1 MLLNTRDL
9 QLMKAFE
16 SITHARVVDCFEAED
31 SINFLVESGEL
42 GKAIG
47 KGGATIANARKR
59 LGKRIA
65 IFEDSGDPEEFIR
78 KACHPVK
85 ATPIIDGKDIKIN
98 VSRGQ
103 RDEITGKQ
111 IRIIKELLERKFNAE
126 NVEFVFV

>member
-9 QLMKAFE
+9 QLIRAFE
-16 SITHARVVDCFEAED
+16 SITHARTVDCFEAEE

-47 KGGATIANARKR
+47 KGGETIANARRR

-65 IFEDSGDPEEFIR
+65 VFEDSDNPEEFIK

-85 ATPIIDGKDIKIN
+85 ATPVIDGNTIKIK
-98 VSRGQ
+98 VSREQ
-103 RDEITGKQ
+103 RDEISGRQ
-111 IRIIKELLERKFNAE
+111 IRIIKELLKRKLHAE
-126 NVEFVFV
+126 SVEFVFA